1 MQGALLEAEPDV
13 GVELAGFF
21 KGMLGEVENE
31 DLAAGFKDP
40 VGFFD
45 GALRVLGVVEGLAED
60 GEVHGGVGER
70 DAFDVAEFIGEVG
83 EAVFGGELGADF
95 DHAGGVVDTPDLR
108 GALGKELGDETFAG
122 AEIGDR
128 DRGREAQ
135 GEVADRFPRT
145 AGAVGF
151 AEAPGDQVEILFL
164 SAPALLED
172 AVKVG
177 SVVGEFGQG
186 RDGGNGGAEQG
197 E

>member
-21 KGMLGEVENE
+21 KGMFGEVEDE

-70 DAFDVAEFIGEVG
+70 DAFDIAEFIGEVG

-95 DHAGGVVDTPDLR
+95 DHAGELSIHQTCEARWARSWETRPSPAPRSAIVIAGVRRRARWPIASQER
-108 GALGKELGDETFAG
+108 
-122 AEIGDR
+122 
-128 DRGREAQ
+128 
-135 GEVADRFPRT
+135 
-145 AGAVGF
+145 
-151 AEAPGDQVEILFL
+151 PGQ
-164 SAPALLED
+164 
-172 AVKVG
+172 
-177 SVVGEFGQG
+177 
-186 RDGGNGGAEQG
+186 
-197 E
+197 

>member
-1 MQGALLEAEPDV
+1 MQSALLEAEPDV
-13 GVELAGFF
+13 GVEFTGFF
-21 KGMLGEVENE
+21 KGMLGEVEDE
-31 DLAAGFKDP
+31 DLATGLQDA
-40 VGFFD
+40 VSFFD
-45 GALRVLGVVEGLAED
+45 GALGVLGVMEGLAED

-70 DAFDVAEFIGEVG
+70 DAFDIAEFIGEVG

-108 GALGKELGDETFAG
+108 GALGEELGDETFAG

-128 DRGREAQ
+128 DRGCEAQ

-145 AGAVGF
+145 PGAVGF
-151 AEAPGDQVEILFL
+151 AKAAGDQVEVLFL
-164 SAPALLED
+164 STPALLED

-186 RDGGNGGAEQG
+186 SDGGNGGAEQG

>member
-1 MQGALLEAEPDV
+1 MQSALLEAEPDV
-13 GVELAGFF
+13 GVEFAGFF
-21 KGMLGEVENE
+21 KGMLGEVEDE
-31 DLAAGFKDP
+31 DLAAGLQDA
-40 VGFFD
+40 VSFFD
-45 GALRVLGVVEGLAED
+45 GALGVLGVMEGLAED
-60 GEVHGGVGER
+60 REVHRVVGER
-70 DAFDVAEFIGEVG
+70 DTFDVAEFIGEVG

-95 DHAGGVVDTPDLR
+95 DHTGGVVDAPDLR
-108 GALGKELGDETFAG
+108 GALGEELGDEAFAG

-145 AGAVGF
+145 PGAVGF
-151 AEAPGDQVEILFL
+151 AKAAGDQVEVLFL
-164 SAPALLED
+164 STPALLED

-186 RDGGNGGAEQG
+186 SDGGNGGAEQG